1 MELIFKTV
9 ILSGGNM
16 TEKLY
21 GNPEQMS
28 LFEKP
33 KLDTSPA
40 DCDTI
45 YESFWNIKH
54 NNKKY
59 KGEKS

>member
-1 MELIFKTV
+1 
-9 ILSGGNM
+9 M

-40 DCDTI
+40 GCDTI

-54 NNKKY
+54 NNKNTK
-59 KGEKS
+59 EKKHERKNCTI